1 VGISSV
7 TVELETGVNTRD
19 LLTDIK
25 DKIDNL
31 SLPEDAKDPNIVEI
45 SSNSTLLYEALIY

>member
-1 VGISSV
+1 VSI
-7 TVELETGVNTRD
+7 ELETGVSTRD

-31 SLPEDAKDPNIVEI
+31 SLPEDASDPSITEV
-45 SSNSTLLYEALIY
+45 SSNNTLIYEALIY